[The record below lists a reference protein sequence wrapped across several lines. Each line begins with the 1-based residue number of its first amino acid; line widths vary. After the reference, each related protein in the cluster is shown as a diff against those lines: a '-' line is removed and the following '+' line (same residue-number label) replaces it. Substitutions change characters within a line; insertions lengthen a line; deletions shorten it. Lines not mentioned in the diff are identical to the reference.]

1 MARKKRY
8 DAEIK
13 RQIAKVYLDGRRTGA
28 NLAEEL
34 GVHINTIYKWG
45 EQYRD
50 DPDSAFLS
58 GDIGD
63 TVDDELKKARL
74 YIAELEEE
82 VEVLR
87 KTVAYFAKA
96 ATDH

>member
-1 MARKKRY
+1 MTRKKRY
-8 DAEIK
+8 DAELK
-13 RQIAKVYLDGRRTGA
+13 RQVAKVYLDGRRTGA

-50 DPDSAFLS
+50 DPDNAFRNSDATSL
-58 GDIGD
+58 
-63 TVDDELKKARL
+63 DDELEVAKQRVR
-74 YIAELEEE
+74 ELEEE

-87 KTVAYFAKA
+87 KTVAYFAKNA
-96 ATDH
+96 N

>member
-8 DAEIK
+8 DAELK

-50 DPDSAFLS
+50 DPDNAFRSSEATSL
-58 GDIGD
+58 
-63 TVDDELKKARL
+63 DDELEIAKKRVR
-74 YIAELEEE
+74 ELEEE

-87 KTVAYFAKA
+87 KTVAYFAKN
-96 ATDH
+96 TN

>member
-1 MARKKRY
+1 MTRKKRY
-8 DAEIK
+8 DAELK

-45 EQYRD
+45 EQYRE
-50 DPDSAFLS
+50 DPDNAFRS
-58 GDIGD
+58 SEVGDS
-63 TVDDELKKARL
+63 VDDELERARQRVRD
-74 YIAELEEE
+74 LEEE

-87 KTVAYFAKA
+87 KTVAYFAKSVS
-96 ATDH
+96 

>member
-1 MARKKRY
+1 MSRKKRY
-8 DAEIK
+8 DAELK
-13 RQIAKVYLDGRRTGA
+13 RQIAKIYLEGRRTGA

-45 EQYRD
+45 EQYRE
-50 DPDSAFLS
+50 DPENAFRVHEARDYS
-58 GDIGD
+58 
-63 TVDDELKKARL
+63 DDEREKSNQRIK
-74 YIAELEEE
+74 ELEEE

-96 ATDH
+96 AQ